1 MFTRKFKFDHSQE
14 EFADALGVKRERV
27 IFLMFHLFMWGKD
40 NDKKSQTVEM
50 IVNSEEFNDLEK
62 IFLLSNMSKSDMAIA
77 VIKEITEEE

>member
-40 NDKKSQTVEM
+40 NDKK
-50 IVNSEEFNDLEK
+50 
-62 IFLLSNMSKSDMAIA
+62 
-77 VIKEITEEE
+77 